1 MSRISDILIDA
12 LSQHKFDEGN
22 VGQFIRFLEEDDQIR
37 YQIWHEMEQE
47 YRRRDLEYRI
57 DQYNQVHDTDVT
69 FNEDEMSVMLE
80 EYNDAI
86 DDSDDWYYM
95 CMGIAEKWC
104 RDKVDGNE

>member
-22 VGQFIRFLEEDDQIR
+22 VGQFIRFLEEDDTIR

-57 DQYNQVHDTDVT
+57 DQYNQAHDTNVS
-69 FNEDEMSVMLE
+69 FNDDEMNWMLE
-80 EYNDAI
+80 DYNDAI
-86 DDSDDWYYM
+86 YNSDDWYYM
-95 CMGIAEKWC
+95 CMGMAEKWW
-104 RDKVDGNE
+104 RDKVDENE